1 MAWHDVSPWRRKQK
15 QAAGP
20 ATLTQ
25 RLADVERQCSAGELS
40 LHAAVLAAYQI
51 GIEAGRAN
59 PVIQRIG
66 QPHATEVE
74 T

>member
-1 MAWHDVSPWRRKQK
+1 MAWHDRTPWRRRQEKQK
-15 QAAGP
+15 AT
-20 ATLTQ
+20 TLTG
-25 RLADVERQCSAGELS
+25 RLDEVERQCSEGRIS
-40 LHAAVLAAYQI
+40 LHAAIHEAYLI

-66 QPHATEVE
+66 QPHDTEVE